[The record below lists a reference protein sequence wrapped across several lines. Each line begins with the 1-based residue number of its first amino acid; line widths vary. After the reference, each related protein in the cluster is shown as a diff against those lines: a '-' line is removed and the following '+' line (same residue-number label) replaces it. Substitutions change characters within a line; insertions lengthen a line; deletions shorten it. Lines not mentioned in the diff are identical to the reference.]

1 MGSAGSREAYIDYWR
16 SRVQKLGPGLKAH
29 WREAVVDEAQ
39 RKVWCVGEVSV
50 GNRRK
55 ESVDMLSFD
64 EQGRLVGEE
73 DWVRAVKSRRQ
84 NEDD

>member
-1 MGSAGSREAYIDYWR
+1 M
-16 SRVQKLGPGLKAH
+16 
-29 WREAVVDEAQ
+29 VDEAQ